1 MTFWLSYRK
10 GSFWLKE
17 QAACVRSATHRAQQ
31 LMPLVGAVEIW
42 DSASP
47 RRMPDHLTRAI
58 EIDHTTARLRFD
70 SDAPVG

>member
-1 MTFWLSYRK
+1 
-10 GSFWLKE
+10 
-17 QAACVRSATHRAQQ
+17 
-31 LMPLVGAVEIW
+31 VGAVEIW